1 MATRTVS
8 TKLAIDGES
17 EYRAAITR
25 INAEL
30 KNMQSAL
37 RLTESEYKNNAN
49 SMAALSAKGEAL
61 SRLHESQKAKVDALR
76 SALENARNAQQTYA
90 QKSEELRAKIQA
102 NNEALDKLKSSTGD
116 TTAEEEKLTKENEA
130 LTAEL
135 AENEKYLAAAEKG
148 ANSWQTQL
156 NNAEVQLN
164 ELDSEIK
171 ENDKLLDEAKDS
183 ADGCAHSIDEFGNEV
198 KESSDA
204 IDELANALAAAGLA
218 KTAKEIAEALK
229 ECVDSAVAFEAA
241 MAGVKRTVGGGDD
254 FIAALGDRFKEL
266 STVMPITTS
275 ELAKIAETAGQ
286 LGIRQENVEQF
297 TTVMAKLATTTDLT
311 ADNAATML
319 AQFANIT
326 GITDYERLGAVVA
339 SLGDSTA
346 TTASK
351 VVDMS
356 QGMAAA
362 ASIAGMSE
370 RDILA
375 IAAAVGSLGIEA
387 QAGSTAMS
395 TLISTLYKATETGG
409 EKLEAFA
416 SVAGMTAEEFQRAWQ
431 DDAVTALDAFI
442 RGLNDTERNGKSAIL
457 VLNDLGITNV
467 RQTKAILGLASAGD
481 LLTGTIAQANR
492 AWNENT
498 ALNEKAAIM
507 YETTEAKITMY
518 KNSVD
523 NLKIAIGDQLTP
535 ALGNLAEKGTDVVSW
550 AAKMVEEN
558 QWLAP
563 AITAVATALG
573 VFTAVLGGSIAVIKV
588 VIPAIKA
595 LNLAMAA
602 NPYILVAA
610 AITAVVSALV
620 VLAVTLQKTE
630 SEYDKLSASSKQQYD
645 EIKRLNAEYERAC
658 EVYGETSAEAQLL
671 KKQIDDATAA
681 FNANKTTM
689 EEVTARTDDLLNKQE
704 ELNAAYSEVTAT
716 VDKHEASYMSL
727 FNRLQELMGIEHK
740 TVGTKQEILAI
751 VELLN
756 DAIPEL
762 GLAYDDYTDSLN
774 MTADGIMRVI
784 EAELKAERYQAN
796 HDALLDAMRQ
806 RIDMQTQIEALQT
819 EVEAATQRLTD
830 AIAARDAAE
839 AEWGNW
845 KYLAYDAYTQSMMGY
860 WQAVNTAQQEVNALT
875 EQQQALGAA
884 FEENE
889 ANIEELSASYA
900 DLGSSAEES
909 ASAEEQAADR
919 VKSKL
924 QELAQAYKDAYD
936 SARESLD
943 GQIGLWDEMDNEA
956 VTSAETLQRAVDSQ
970 ITYLQN
976 YSANLDSLLSR
987 NIEGIEAFARNFTDG
1002 SEESAAALAGL
1013 AAASDDEIRQ
1023 IMASMAQVDTYKD
1036 SLASLFATLETDL
1049 TGSLE
1054 TIKNEYAAAIEEISG
1069 TGANVDFSAFI
1080 DAVDA
1085 AFSDV
1090 GVTFQTIGS
1099 DAGNGLAAG
1108 ISASSGEASS
1118 QATAMAQAVVDAVRT
1133 ALDSHSPSVVMD
1145 NIGQG
1150 VGEGLAQGIDKNA
1163 SKVTSSAE
1171 KLGQQLTDKMTAAG
1185 KDSVRGFMQEFDQIT
1200 SQTQA
1205 AMNSMRQAAISTASG
1220 LPGAMQGIG
1229 AQMISGMVN
1238 GLYSN
1243 AGSLYAAITSIVNNA
1258 IARAQAA
1265 AATHS
1270 PSKKTEEIFE
1280 NVGEGMVVGIEKKRE
1295 RVATATQGVV
1305 DNALSIDTSGVMEA
1319 AKLLKTSAPD
1329 LTSLLAPAHS
1339 APLSNDEGDI
1349 EIEVNIEHMEVRS
1362 EADIK
1367 AVSKQLGQDIKQEL
1381 RRRGRL

>member
-116 TTAEEEKLTKENEA
+116 TAAEEEKLTKENES

-241 MAGVKRTVGGGDD
+241 MAGVKRTVGGGDE

-375 IAAAVGSLGIEA
+375 IAAAVGSLGIES

-416 SVAGMTAEEFQRAWQ
+416 SVAGMTADEFRQAWQ

-492 AWNENT
+492 AWDENT

-535 ALGNLAEKGTDVVSW
+535 ALGSLAEKGTDVVSW

-645 EIKRLNAEYERAC
+645 EIQRLNAEYERAC

-704 ELNAAYSEVTAT
+704 ELNAAYSDATAT

-860 WQAVNTAQQEVNALT
+860 WQAVNTAQQEVNALS
-875 EQQQALGAA
+875 EQQQALSAA

-900 DLGSSAEES
+900 DLGSSAEGS

-943 GQIGLWDEMDNEA
+943 GQIGLWDEMDNESI
-956 VTSAETLQRAVDSQ
+956 TSAETLQRAVDSQ

-976 YSANLDSLLSR
+976 YSANMDALLSR

-1002 SEESAAALAGL
+1002 SAESAAALAGL
-1013 AAASDDEIRQ
+1013 ATASDDEIRQ

-1036 SLASLFATLETDL
+1036 SLATLFATLETDL

-1054 TIKNEYAAAIEEISG
+1054 TIKTDYAAAIEEISG

-1085 AFSDV
+1085 AFSNV

-1150 VGEGLAQGIDKNA
+1150 VGDGLAQGIQKNA
-1163 SKVTSSAE
+1163 SKVTSAAE
-1171 KLGQQLTDKMTAAG
+1171 QMGQQLTEKMKTAG
-1185 KDSVRGFMQEFDQIT
+1185 QESVRSFMQEFNQINN
-1200 SQTQA
+1200 QTQA
-1205 AMNSMRQAAISTASG
+1205 AVNSMTSGVVSSASG
-1220 LPGAMQGIG
+1220 LPGAMYGIG
-1229 AQMISGMVN
+1229 AQMISGMIS

-1243 AGSLYAAITSIVNNA
+1243 AGGLYSAISSIVSNA

-1265 AATHS
+1265 AAVHS
-1270 PSKKTEEIFE
+1270 PSKKTEWIFE
-1280 NVGEGMVVGIEKKRE
+1280 NVGEGMVQGIEKKRE
-1295 RVATATQGVV
+1295 RVATATQSVV
-1305 DNALSIDTSGVMEA
+1305 DNALSIDTSGVMAA

-1329 LTSLLAPAHS
+1329 MSSLLYPQSS
-1339 APLSNDEGDI
+1339 APLSDEERDI

-1367 AVSKQLGQDIKQEL
+1367 EVSKQIGQDIKQEL

>member
-102 NNEALDKLKSSTGD
+102 NNEALEKLKSSTGD

-492 AWNENT
+492 AWDENT

-563 AITAVATALG
+563 AITATATAMGVFVATVSGAM
-573 VFTAVLGGSIAVIKV
+573 
-588 VIPAIKA
+588 AIKA
-595 LNLAMAA
+595 VIPIIQSLNAALLA
-602 NPYILVAA
+602 NPAMLVAA

-645 EIKRLNAEYERAC
+645 EIQRLNAEYERAC

-671 KKQIDDATAA
+671 KKQIEDATAA

-704 ELNAAYSEVTAT
+704 ELNAAYSEATAT

-784 EAELKAERYQAN
+784 EAELNAERYQAN

-845 KYLAYDAYTQSMMGY
+845 KYLAYDAYAQSMMGY

-875 EQQQALGAA
+875 EQQQALSTA

-900 DLGSSAEES
+900 DLGSSAEGS

-956 VTSAETLQRAVDSQ
+956 ITSAETLQRAVDSQ

-976 YSANLDSLLSR
+976 YSANMDALLSR

-1002 SEESAAALAGL
+1002 SAESAAALAGL
-1013 AAASDDEIRQ
+1013 ATASDDEIRQ

-1036 SLASLFATLETDL
+1036 SLATLFATLETDL

-1054 TIKNEYAAAIEEISG
+1054 TIKTDYAAAIEEISG

-1085 AFSDV
+1085 AFSNV

-1150 VGEGLAQGIDKNA
+1150 VGDGLAQGIEKNA
-1163 SKVTSSAE
+1163 SKVTASAE

-1280 NVGEGMVVGIEKKRE
+1280 NVGEGMVIGIEKKRE

-1367 AVSKQLGQDIKQEL
+1367 EVSKQIGQDIKQEL

>member
-17 EYRAAITR
+17 EYRASITR

-61 SRLHESQKAKVDALR
+61 SRLHETQKAKVEALR
-76 SALENARNAQQTYA
+76 SALENARSAQQTYA

-102 NNEALDKLKSSTGD
+102 NNEALAKLRSTTGD

-130 LTAEL
+130 LNAEL
-135 AENEKYLAAAEKG
+135 AQNEKYLAAAEKG

-164 ELDSEIK
+164 DLDSEIK

-183 ADGCAHSIDEFGNEV
+183 ADGCAHSIDEFGNKVE
-198 KESSDA
+198 ETGDA
-204 IDELANALAAAGLA
+204 VDQLAQALAAAGLA
-218 KTAKEIAEALK
+218 KTAQEIAEALK
-229 ECVDSAVAFEAA
+229 ACVDSAIAFESA
-241 MAGVKRTVGGGDD
+241 MAGVKRTVGGSDE
-254 FIAALGDRFKEL
+254 FIGALAARFKEL
-266 STVMPITTS
+266 STIMPITTS
-275 ELAKIAETAGQ
+275 ELASIATTAGQ
-286 LGIRQENVEQF
+286 LGIQQENVEQF

-326 GITDYERLGAVVA
+326 GVTDYERLGAVVA

-346 TTASK
+346 TTASR
-351 VVDMS
+351 VVEMS

-370 RDILA
+370 RDIMA
-375 IAAAVGSLGIEA
+375 IAAAVGSLGIESA
-387 QAGSTAMS
+387 SGATSMS
-395 TLISTLYKATETGG
+395 TLISTLYKATETGN
-409 EKLEAFA
+409 KLEEFA
-416 SVAGMTAEEFQRAWQ
+416 AVAGMTAEEFRTAWGN
-431 DDAVTALDAFI
+431 DAVSALDAFI
-442 RGLNDTERNGKSAIL
+442 QGLNDTERNGKSAIVIL
-457 VLNDLGITNV
+457 EELGITNV
-467 RQTKAILGLASAGD
+467 RQTKAILGLAQAGD
-481 LLTGTIAQANR
+481 LLSGTIAQANR
-492 AWNENT
+492 AWDENT

-523 NLKIAIGDQLTP
+523 NLKIAVGDQLTP
-535 ALGNLAEKGTDVVSW
+535 ALGNLAEIGTDVVSW

-563 AITAVATALG
+563 TITAVATAMG
-573 VFTAVLGGSIAVIKV
+573 VFAATLAGIVTVTKV

-595 LNLAMAA
+595 LNVAMAA

-620 VLAVTLQKTE
+620 VLAVTLQRTE

-645 EIKRLNAEYERAC
+645 EIQRLNAEYERAC
-658 EVYGETSAEAQLL
+658 EIYGETSAEAQLL
-671 KKQIDDATAA
+671 KKQIDDATAS
-681 FNANKTTM
+681 FEANKRSV
-689 EEVTARTDDLLNKQE
+689 EEVKAQTDALIDKQN
-704 ELNAAYSEVTAT
+704 ELNAAYSEATAA
-716 VDKHEASYMSL
+716 VDKNESSYMSL
-727 FNRLQELMGIEHK
+727 FNRLQELMAVENK

-784 EAELKAERYQAN
+784 EAELRAERYQAN

-806 RIDMQTQIEALQT
+806 RIDMQAQIEALQT
-819 EVEAATQRLTD
+819 EVEAATQRLND

-845 KYLAYDAYTQSMMGY
+845 KYLAYDAYTQSMMSY
-860 WQAVNTAQQEVNALT
+860 WQAVNTAQQEVNSLTAQEEALT
-875 EQQQALGAA
+875 AA
-884 FEENE
+884 YEENE
-889 ANIEELSASYA
+889 ANIEELSAAYE

-976 YSANLDSLLSR
+976 YSANMDSLLSR

-1002 SEESAAALAGL
+1002 SAESAAALAGL
-1013 AAASDDEIRQ
+1013 ATASDDEIRQ

-1049 TGSLE
+1049 TGSLD
-1054 TIKNEYAAAIEEISG
+1054 TIKTEYAAAIEEISG
-1069 TGANVDFSAFI
+1069 TSGDVDFSAFI

-1099 DAGNGLAAG
+1099 DAGAGLAAG
-1108 ISASSGEASS
+1108 ISASSGEASA

-1133 ALDSHSPSVVMD
+1133 TLDSHSPSVVMD

-1150 VGEGLAQGIDKNA
+1150 VGDGLAQGIQKNA
-1163 SKVTSSAE
+1163 SKVTSAAE
-1171 KLGQQLTDKMTAAG
+1171 QMGQQLTEKMKTAG
-1185 KDSVRGFMQEFDQIT
+1185 QESVRSFMQEFNQI
-1200 SQTQA
+1200 SNQTQA
-1205 AMNSMRQAAISTASG
+1205 AVRSMTNGVVSTASG

-1229 AQMISGMVN
+1229 AQMISGMIS

-1243 AGSLYAAITSIVNNA
+1243 AGGLYSAISSIVSNA

-1265 AATHS
+1265 AAVHS
-1270 PSKKTEEIFE
+1270 PSKKTEWIFE
-1280 NVGEGMVVGIEKKRE
+1280 NVGEGMVQGIEKKRE
-1295 RVATATQGVV
+1295 RVATATQSVV
-1305 DNALSIDTSGVMEA
+1305 DNALSIDTSGVMTA

-1329 LTSLLAPAHS
+1329 MSSLLYPPSS
-1339 APLSNDEGDI
+1339 APLSNDDRDI

-1367 AVSKQLGQDIKQEL
+1367 EVSKQIGQDIKQEL

>member
-17 EYRAAITR
+17 EYRAALTR
-25 INAEL
+25 VNSEL
-30 KNMQSAL
+30 KNLQSAL

-49 SMAALSAKGEAL
+49 SMAALTAKGEAL
-61 SRLHESQKAKVDALR
+61 GRLHEAQKSKVDQLR
-76 SALENARNAQQTYA
+76 AALENARNAQSTYA

-102 NNEALDKLKSSTGD
+102 NNEALEKLKSSTGD
-116 TTAEEEKLTKENEA
+116 TSAEEAKLTKENEA

-148 ANSWQTQL
+148 ANNWQTQL

-171 ENDKLLDEAKDS
+171 ENDRLLDEAKDS

-198 KESSDA
+198 KESGDA
-204 IDELANALAAAGLA
+204 VDELANALAAAGLA
-218 KTAKEIAEALK
+218 KTAQEIAEALK
-229 ECVDSAVAFEAA
+229 ECVDAAVAFEAA

-375 IAAAVGSLGIEA
+375 IAAAVGSLGIES

-416 SVAGMTAEEFQRAWQ
+416 SVAGMTADEFRQAWE

-481 LLTGTIAQANR
+481 LLTGTIAQANQ
-492 AWNENT
+492 AWEENT

-507 YETTEAKITMY
+507 YETTEAKIAMY

-535 ALGNLAEKGTDVVSW
+535 ALGRLAETGTDVVSW
-550 AAKMVEEN
+550 AAEMVEQN

-563 AITAVATALG
+563 AITAVATAMG
-573 VFTAVLGGSIAVIKV
+573 VFAATIAGTVTVIKV
-588 VIPAIKA
+588 IIPAFKA
-595 LNLAMAA
+595 LNAVMLA

-620 VLAVTLQKTE
+620 VLAVTLNKTE
-630 SEYDKLSASSKQQYD
+630 NEYDKLSASSKQQYD
-645 EIKRLNAEYERAC
+645 EIQRLNAEYKKAC

-671 KKQIDDATAA
+671 KKQIDDATAS
-681 FNANKTTM
+681 FESNKRTV
-689 EEVTARTDDLLNKQE
+689 EEVKAATDALIDKQN
-704 ELNAAYSEVTAT
+704 ELDTAYSEATAA
-716 VDKHEASYMSL
+716 VDKNEASYMSL
-727 FNRLQELMGIEHK
+727 FNRLQELMAVENK
-740 TVGTKQEILAI
+740 TVATKQEILAI

-756 DAIPEL
+756 GAIPEL

-784 EAELKAERYQAN
+784 EAELRAERYQAN

-806 RIDMQTQIEALQT
+806 RIELQDQIEQIQT
-819 EVEAATQRLTD
+819 EVEAATQRLND

-845 KYLAYDAYTQSMMGY
+845 KYLAFDAYTQSMAGY
-860 WQAVNTAQQEVNALT
+860 WQEVNTAQQEVTALT
-875 EQQQALGAA
+875 EQEQALTAA
-884 FEENE
+884 FEDNE
-889 ANIEELSASYA
+889 SHIEELAGYYD
-900 DLGSSAEES
+900 DLASSADGA
-909 ASAEEQAADR
+909 ASAEEQAAER

-943 GQIGLWDEMDNEA
+943 GQIGLLDEMDNEA
-956 VTSAETLQRAVDSQ
+956 VTSAQDLQNAVNSQ

-976 YSANLDSLLSR
+976 YADNMDSLLSR

-1002 SEESAAALAGL
+1002 SAESAAALAGL
-1013 AAASDDEIRQ
+1013 ASASDDEIRQ
-1023 IMASMAQVDTYKD
+1023 IMASMSQVDTYKD

-1049 TGSLE
+1049 TGSLG
-1054 TIKNEYAAAIEEISG
+1054 TIKTEYAAAIEEISG

-1133 ALDSHSPSVVMD
+1133 TLDSHSPSVVMD

-1150 VGEGLAQGIDKNA
+1150 VGDGLAQGIQKNA
-1163 SKVTSSAE
+1163 SKVTSAAE
-1171 KLGQQLTDKMTAAG
+1171 QMGQQLTEKMKTAG
-1185 KDSVRGFMQEFDQIT
+1185 QDSVRGFMQEFNQI
-1200 SQTQA
+1200 SNQTQA
-1205 AMNSMRQAAISTASG
+1205 AVRSMTSGVVGTASG

-1229 AQMISGMVN
+1229 AQMISGMIS

-1243 AGSLYAAITSIVNNA
+1243 AGGLYSAISSIVNNA
-1258 IARAQAA
+1258 IARAQSAA
-1265 AATHS
+1265 AVHS
-1270 PSKKTEEIFE
+1270 PSKKTEWIFE
-1280 NVGEGMVVGIEKKRE
+1280 NVGEGMVQGIEKKRE
-1295 RVATATQGVV
+1295 RVATATQDVV
-1305 DNALSIDTSGVMEA
+1305 DNALSIDTSGVMQA

-1329 LTSLLAPAHS
+1329 FTPLLTRSAPAPS
-1339 APLSNDEGDI
+1339 DDDDRDI

-1367 AVSKQLGQDIKQEL
+1367 AVSKQIGQDIKQEL